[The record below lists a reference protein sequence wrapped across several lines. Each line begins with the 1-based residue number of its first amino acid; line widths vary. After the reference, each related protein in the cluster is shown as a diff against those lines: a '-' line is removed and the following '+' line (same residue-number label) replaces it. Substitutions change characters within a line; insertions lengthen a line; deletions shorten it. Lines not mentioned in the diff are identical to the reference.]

1 MTSSAPP
8 HTSVAADTSRGDNAA
23 MSRPVAAPWQALAAA
38 LVTVCFWA
46 SAFVGIRSAGRHFDA
61 APLALGR
68 LAVGAIVLGAFV
80 LARREPLPARR
91 DLAPIVACGA
101 LWFGLYNI
109 VLNAGERRVDAG
121 TASMLVN
128 VGPVLIALLAA
139 LVLHEP
145 LTRRLLTGCAVA
157 FGGVATIGVASSG
170 EAGRSGTGVVLC
182 LAAAC
187 AYSTAV
193 VIQKGILR
201 RVSALQATFLCCL
214 VGLLVCVPWT
224 LRLVDEVGRAP
235 ASAIGW
241 VAFLGAGP
249 TAVAFT
255 TWAYALARTDAGRL
269 GATTYLVPPISIL
282 LGWALLGESPVGLA
296 YAGGALCLAGV
307 AVARS
312 RPRRRA
318 PVPVP
323 AAEQV

>member
-1 MTSSAPP
+1 MTSSSANASASADASRSDNPVMP
-8 HTSVAADTSRGDNAA
+8 RPTS
-23 MSRPVAAPWQALAAA
+23 PPWQALAAA

-68 LAVGAIVLGAFV
+68 LLVGTLVLGVFV

-91 DLAPIVACGA
+91 DLGPIVACGA

-121 TASMLVN
+121 TAAMLVN

-145 LTRRLLTGCAVA
+145 LTGRLFAGCAVA
-157 FGGVATIGVASSG
+157 FGGVATIALASSG
-170 EAGRSGTGVVLC
+170 SGGRSGSGVLLC

-214 VGLLVCVPWT
+214 VGLLVCLPWT
-224 LRLVDEVGRAP
+224 PRLVDEVGRAP
-235 ASAIGW
+235 GTAIGW

-249 TAVAFT
+249 TALAFT

-269 GATTYLVPPISIL
+269 GVTTYLVPPISVL
-282 LGWALLGESPVGLA
+282 FGWLLLGESPAGFA

-323 AAEQV
+323 AAEQA

>member
-1 MTSSAPP
+1 MTSASPNA
-8 HTSVAADTSRGDNAA
+8 SVAADASRGDNRA
-23 MSRPVAAPWQALAAA
+23 MPRTSSPPWRALAAA

-68 LAVGAIVLGAFV
+68 LLVGAAVLGTFA
-80 LARREPLPARR
+80 LTRREPLPARR
-91 DLAPIVACGA
+91 DLVPIVACGA

-139 LVLHEP
+139 FVLHEP
-145 LTRRLLTGCAVA
+145 LTGRLLAGCAVA
-157 FGGVATIGVASSG
+157 FGGVATIGLASSG
-170 EAGRSGTGVVLC
+170 TAGRSGSGVVLC

-214 VGLLVCVPWT
+214 VGLLVCLPWAP
-224 LRLVDEVGRAP
+224 RLVDELGRAP

-249 TAVAFT
+249 TALAFT

-269 GATTYLVPPISIL
+269 GVTTYVVPPISIL
-282 LGWALLGESPVGLA
+282 LGWLLLGESPAGLA

-312 RPRRRA
+312 RARRRD

-323 AAEQV
+323 APEQA